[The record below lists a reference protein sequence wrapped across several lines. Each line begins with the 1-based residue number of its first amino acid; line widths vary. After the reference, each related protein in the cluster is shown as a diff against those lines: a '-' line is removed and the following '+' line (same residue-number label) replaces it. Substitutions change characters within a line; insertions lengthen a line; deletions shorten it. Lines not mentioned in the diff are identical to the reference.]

1 MNNIYTATIL
11 YFNNWIYYALF
22 IEKKRVWN
30 ICQHLQSQVR
40 LSCYFCLSLLLR
52 NKQLNNP
59 VILQLLGFEYTTLQV
74 NTAKNESQKAIR
86 HLEHFKF
93 KVTFSKI
100 WKLQM
105 ETAIGHN
112 H

>member
-1 MNNIYTATIL
+1 M
-11 YFNNWIYYALF
+11 
-22 IEKKRVWN
+22 
-30 ICQHLQSQVR
+30 
-40 LSCYFCLSLLLR
+40 
-52 NKQLNNP
+52 
-59 VILQLLGFEYTTLQV
+59 LQLLGFEYTTLQV